1 MPLAL
6 LAAAH
11 LREVLLAGV
20 LLPHPEPAE
29 AATKLSTGPQHTH
42 PPQTRSAIDAISAS
56 SPHDAMEQI
65 RSLHFEMVPAA
76 PCHLLAFE
84 NSLHLAQVEKRSCN
98 DLTEMNTRPTCWT
111 DCAQGGHCWSA
122 TAAEGHRLPEALLSC
137 KALRCCISSK
147 FSLLSKD
154 RTWVQALTKPQDRR

>member
-20 LLPHPEPAE
+20 LLPHTEPAE

-56 SPHDAMEQI
+56 SYGINPFT
-65 RSLHFEMVPAA
+65 SL
-76 PCHLLAFE
+76 
-84 NSLHLAQVEKRSCN
+84 
-98 DLTEMNTRPTCWT
+98 
-111 DCAQGGHCWSA
+111 
-122 TAAEGHRLPEALLSC
+122 
-137 KALRCCISSK
+137 
-147 FSLLSKD
+147 
-154 RTWVQALTKPQDRR
+154 